1 MHDLARQMM
10 NGTAL
15 DMSAELAAGRLSAV
29 SLMRATLERIAAVN
43 PGINAIVSLR
53 DPDSLLAEAE
63 AANRAR
69 SEGRVA
75 GWLHG
80 MPLAVKDLA
89 DVRGIPSSYGSPLYR
104 DTMPEADEIQV
115 ARMRAAGA
123 IFIGKTN
130 TPEMG
135 LGSHSYNPVH
145 GVTRNPW
152 DHTRS
157 AGGSSGGAAAALSA
171 RLVMVADGSDM
182 MGSLRN
188 PAGFNNVV
196 GFRPSPGLIPGPGT
210 DLYLDQLSVYGPMG
224 RSVRDVAALLN
235 TQAGYDRR
243 DPLSRD
249 PGSLVLDPLPDFTGA
264 RIGWLGDFHGHL
276 PFEAGV
282 LPLCEATLD
291 VFRRLGAS
299 VAPVAPFFDMD
310 RLWRC
315 WRVLRHFLVMGGHR
329 ADFADPARRAM
340 MKREL
345 QWEVE
350 NGLALSAADVHAA
363 SVARS
368 DWYRAMLTLFED
380 YDFLILPS
388 QQVFP
393 FPAEWDW
400 PKKVAGRQMDTYH
413 RWMEVVIGPTLAGLP
428 VAAMPAGFGA
438 AGLPAGI
445 QIIGPP
451 RGDRVTLQLA
461 AAYEAATDWLERA
474 PGV

>member
-1 MHDLARQMM
+1 MADFAEELMQ
-10 NGTAL
+10 GTAL
-15 DMSAELAAGRLSAV
+15 ELSAALASGALTSV
-29 SLMRATLERIAAVN
+29 DLMTATLERIERIN
-43 PGINAIVSLR
+43 PGINAIISLR
-53 DPDSLLAEAE
+53 DSESLLAEA
-63 AANRAR
+63 AQADRAR
-69 SEGRVA
+69 AGGDVK

-89 DVRGIPSSYGSPLYR
+89 DVKGMPSSYGSPLYHG
-104 DTMPEADEIQV
+104 TMPEADEIQV

-135 LGSHSYNPVH
+135 LGSHSYNPVF

-152 DHTRS
+152 DRSKS
-157 AGGSSGGAAAALSA
+157 AGGSSGGAAAALAA
-171 RLVMVADGSDM
+171 RLVAVADGSDM

-196 GFRPSPGLIPGPGT
+196 GFRPSPGVIPGPGT
-210 DLYLDQLSVYGPMG
+210 DLFLDQLSVYGPMG
-224 RSVRDVAALLN
+224 RSVRDVAALLT

-249 PGSLVLDPLPDFTGA
+249 PGPLTLDPLPDFAGA
-264 RIGWLGDFHGHL
+264 RIGWLGDYHGHL
-276 PFEAGV
+276 PFAPGV
-282 LPLCEATLD
+282 LPLCEATLP
-291 VFRRLGAS
+291 VFSQLGAT
-299 VAPVAPFFDMD
+299 VRAVEPFFDMD
-310 RLWRC
+310 RLWKT
-315 WRVLRHFLVMGGHR
+315 WRILRHFLVMGGHR
-329 ADFADPARRAM
+329 ADFEDPARRVQ
-340 MKREL
+340 MKPEL

-363 SVARS
+363 SVVRS
-368 DWYRAMLTLFED
+368 DWYRAMLQLFED
-380 YDFLILPS
+380 HDFLILPS

-400 PKKVAGRQMDTYH
+400 PKAIAGHAMDTYH
-413 RWMEVVIGPTLAGLP
+413 HWMEVVIGPTLAGLP
-428 VAAMPAGFGA
+428 VAAMPAGFGP

-451 RGDRVTLQLA
+451 RGDRAVLQLA
-461 AAYEAATDWLERA
+461 AAYEAATNWLERS
-474 PGV
+474 PPV